1 MKLISLTFENSKFE
15 GLEINGNFLLGK
27 NIHRTFSVKKMDYV
41 WVKNQQCE
49 CEKKREGTN
58 NFGAA

>member
-1 MKLISLTFENSKFE
+1 
-15 GLEINGNFLLGK
+15 
-27 NIHRTFSVKKMDYV
+27 MDYV

-49 CEKKREGTN
+49 CEKKREVAEGTN